1 MVRASAPRYA
11 TVNILCRNTTLVSY
25 TLEYF
30 KKSKLY
36 TSKKEAEDNN
46 KPTHTYIYIYA
57 VYDYGNTNIRDIM
70 SRESKNWFKHSY
82 RLKISII
89 NVSKP

>member
-36 TSKKEAEDNN
+36 TSKKEVEDNN
-46 KPTHTYIYIYA
+46 KPIYK
-57 VYDYGNTNIRDIM
+57 VYGYGNIQD
-70 SRESKNWFKHSY
+70 
-82 RLKISII
+82 
-89 NVSKP
+89 